1 MEDPECAREFL
12 SRGADS
18 NRVDSRGAPT
28 FLTAIYCLR
37 EDDTTLLDLYLEY
50 GARLKSEHLF
60 YAVGRRVAGSQ
71 FKTSFLLGK
80 GLDPNVSHP
89 RWGTLLHY
97 AIRNAQTSAIKVVL
111 DAGAD
116 PTARSQGTN
125 FQGQTPSEAAEW
137 LQNPDTKSAILSL
150 LQSAISEKE
159 RDASS

>member
-60 YAVGRRVAGSQ
+60 YAVGRRVTGSQ

-97 AIRNAQTSAIKVVL
+97 AIRNAQTSAIKVLL

-116 PTARSQGTN
+116 PTA
-125 FQGQTPSEAAEW
+125 
-137 LQNPDTKSAILSL
+137 
-150 LQSAISEKE
+150 
-159 RDASS
+159 